1 MIKNLMRCGLPALAF
16 AALPL
21 LVATAPAVAGTQP
34 TRELAHTPFGAAEA
48 PISARGRLAP
58 LSLVDAVVRVP
69 VASEQR
75 EGNKR
80 ELYKHWTKGLDA
92 RDGCDT
98 RREVIISEA
107 IEAPVVAAAC
117 KLTGGSWLSPY
128 DGVTVTDAAGLDVD
142 HMVPLAEVHDS
153 GGHAWDAERREAY
166 ANDQGSPATLI
177 AVTARSNRSKSDKDP
192 AQWLPP
198 AADYRCA
205 YAAEWTGTKLRWG
218 LAADGAERQALL
230 ALAGE
235 CPTTTVVYETAP

>member
-1 MIKNLMRCGLPALAF
+1 MRRGLPVLAF
-16 AALPL
+16 TVLPL
-21 LVATAPAVAGTQP
+21 LVATVPAAAGTMP
-34 TRELAHTPFGAAEA
+34 SSELPDSPYGAAGA
-48 PISARGRLAP
+48 PSSARGSLAP
-58 LSLVDAVVRVP
+58 LSLFEAVERIP
-69 VASEQR
+69 VAEEQR
-75 EGNKR
+75 EGYKR
-80 ELYKHWTKGLDA
+80 ELYRHWNKGLDP

-107 IEAPVVAAAC
+107 VEAPVVTAGC

-153 GGHAWDAERREAY
+153 GGHDWDAARREAY

-177 AVTARSNRSKSDKDP
+177 AVTAKSNRSKSDKDP

-198 AADYRCA
+198 AAGYRCT

-218 LAADGAERQALL
+218 LAADEAERQALL

>member
-1 MIKNLMRCGLPALAF
+1 MRRGLPALAL
-16 AALPL
+16 AAIPL
-21 LVATAPAVAGTQP
+21 LVATVPATADAMP
-34 TRELAHTPFGAAEA
+34 KRELPRTPNGAAAA
-48 PISARGRLAP
+48 PNSARGPLAP
-58 LSLVDAVVRVP
+58 LSLFAAVERIP
-69 VASEQR
+69 VAVEQR
-75 EGNKR
+75 EGYKR
-80 ELYKHWTKGLDA
+80 ELYKHWNKGLDA

-98 RREVIISEA
+98 RREVILSEA
-107 IEAPVVAAAC
+107 VEAPVVAARC

-128 DGVTVTDAAGLDVD
+128 DGVTVSDAAGLDVD

-177 AVTARSNRSKSDKDP
+177 AVTAKSNRSKSDKDP

-198 AADYRCA
+198 AVDYRCT

-218 LAADGAERQALL
+218 LAADEAERQALL
-230 ALAGE
+230 ALASE